1 MKRKIVGEEIK
12 AIQKEK
18 ILAATNN
25 DPSKDADKYALDAAM
40 YTKYALDAAKKKNF
54 QLLERTN
61 DLWSLVEAKEDEL
74 QELDK
79 MEEIFLLEKRISRK
93 V

>member
-1 MKRKIVGEEIK
+1 M
-12 AIQKEK
+12 
-18 ILAATNN
+18 AATNN

-74 QELDK
+74 
-79 MEEIFLLEKRISRK
+79 
-93 V
+93 

>member
-40 YTKYALDAAKKKNF
+40 YTKYAEELSVI
-54 QLLERTN
+54 RTN
-61 DLWSLVEAKEDEL
+61 QWSLV
-74 QELDK
+74 
-79 MEEIFLLEKRISRK
+79 FGWGKRRWIIGIR
-93 V
+93 

>member
-40 YTKYALDAAKKKNF
+40 YTKYAFDAAKKKNF

-74 QELDK
+74 
-79 MEEIFLLEKRISRK
+79 
-93 V
+93 